1 MHSEHS
7 LINHSLSIYHM
18 PEMNLVLWG
27 NKKKTINKT
36 ETLPSRSQVY
46 ERRLTD

>member
-27 NKKKTINKT
+27 NKKTNKT
-36 ETLPSRSQVY
+36 VFAFM
-46 ERRLTD
+46 DKMNKV